1 MIKRFLTLAMILIG
15 VSTIAAAGT
24 GKKDKKE
31 NAIAV
36 AEMIPMLTEEDLS
49 ELAIEIAEYNGTES
63 LDIAPQTY
71 QVFDEGGELIHEET
85 VHFEG
90 DPSQE
95 MKQLMRQS
103 DFLMEKGDL
112 QIYKIF

>member
-1 MIKRFLTLAMILIG
+1 MTKRFLTLAMILIG

-24 GKKDKKE
+24 GKKDKKG

-36 AEMIPMLTEEDLS
+36 AEMMPTLSEEDLS
-49 ELAIEIAEYNGTES
+49 ELNLEMIESDGTES

-71 QVFDEGGELIHEET
+71 QVFDEGGELMLEET

-90 DPSQE
+90 DPSTQ
-95 MKQLMRQS
+95 MKELIRKG
-103 DFLMEKGDL
+103 DFLLEKGDL
-112 QIYKIF
+112 HLYKIF